1 MGSIMDKSL
10 GTLLHFSGV
19 FPINTGQTPPLT
31 PQAKLEACIQIFSSF
46 NFKDALFYKGTQK

>member
-1 MGSIMDKSL
+1 MDKSL

-19 FPINTGQTPPLT
+19 FPINTGQIPPLT
-31 PQAKLEACIQIFSSF
+31 SQAKLDACIRIFSSF